1 LGWAVRFE
9 PLARAGICIQLKLLW
24 GHVLIVGATTYSL
37 TSLRRRCQL
46 GLVALIGRL
55 SSA

>member
-37 TSLRRRCQL
+37 TSLRRRCQV